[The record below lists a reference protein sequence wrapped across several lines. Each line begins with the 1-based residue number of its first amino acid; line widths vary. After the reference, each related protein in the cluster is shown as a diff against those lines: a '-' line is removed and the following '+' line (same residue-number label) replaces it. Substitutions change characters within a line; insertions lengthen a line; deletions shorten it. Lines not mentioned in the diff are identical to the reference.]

1 MTTQQREAEMC
12 HGPCAAVPSP
22 LSAPWP
28 LHRAQG
34 SSHTEKSRRVTA
46 HGWVHGGC
54 LIRSEDKLSINCRR
68 QSVRSLLFCP
78 YLLCVT
84 DINSLA
90 HGLNCISENRFFS

>member
-22 LSAPWP
+22 LSTPWP

-34 SSHTEKSRRVTA
+34 SSHTEKSRRLTA

-54 LIRSEDKLSINCRR
+54 LIRSADKLSINCRR
-68 QSVRSLLFCP
+68 RSVSEVFVVLSLLIMCDR
-78 YLLCVT
+78 Y
-84 DINSLA
+84 
-90 HGLNCISENRFFS
+90 